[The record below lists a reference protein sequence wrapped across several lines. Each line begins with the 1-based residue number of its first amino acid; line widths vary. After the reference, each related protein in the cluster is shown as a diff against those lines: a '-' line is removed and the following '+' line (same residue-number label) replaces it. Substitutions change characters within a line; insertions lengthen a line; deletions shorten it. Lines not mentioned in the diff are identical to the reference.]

1 MSGCI
6 FDLLSGLRVQ
16 VIEAGF
22 PSTSTG
28 SYTWGRPLPR
38 EVDGLQLAA
47 AISFSF
53 APWVCGGG
61 APVTTDARRAARWGA
76 RPLRSPSGTGGHPTE

>member
-47 AISFSF
+47 A
-53 APWVCGGG
+53 
-61 APVTTDARRAARWGA
+61 
-76 RPLRSPSGTGGHPTE
+76 